1 MAKIETTV
9 PFLPTVLEW
18 NKNQVTPYKLKET
31 ENGVDITHIILRG
44 IWQFL
49 AKRHYK
55 LTDSI
60 LYSFYEYI
68 KDFDK
73 KSIVEIYIESYKKV
87 EMINENKCIPDYND
101 KINISNDV
109 YEMLRKVSGVFT
121 KKTGI
126 DFTVLDI
133 CKIILTSEL

>member
-18 NKNQVTPYKLKET
+18 NKNQVMPYKLKET
-31 ENGVDITHIILRG
+31 ENGVDITHIILSG

-55 LTDSI
+55 LTDNI

-109 YEMLRKVSGVFT
+109 YEMLRKVSEVFT

-126 DFTVLDI
+126 DFTVLDV